1 MADLFRVM
9 VIGAHPDDCEIKNAG
24 MASKWIADGHA
35 VCFCSVTDGRSGHHI
50 HQPDELAALRKKEA
64 QAAAEVIGA
73 ESIIL
78 GEPDGYLMPSLE
90 ARAKMITAIRGFNPD
105 LIITHRPNDY
115 HPDHRYTSQLVQ
127 DAAFTVQVPHI
138 IPDAP
143 AMKHN
148 PVIVYMSDHFQKPHA
163 FNPDVVVEIDS
174 VQEQYFD
181 VVHEHKSQFYEWIP
195 HVSGYTEP
203 IPGDDT
209 ERRQWI
215 EGYLHERLTAPTA
228 LYADKLRE
236 RYGDRTADVRF
247 SEAFEGCEYGSPLDQ
262 TQIQRFFGAY

>member
-1 MADLFRVM
+1 MTETFRVM

-24 MASKWIADGHA
+24 MAAKWLADGHA
-35 VCFCSVTDGRSGHHI
+35 VCFCSVTDGRSGHHV
-50 HQPDELAALRKKEA
+50 HQPDALAAIRKQEA
-64 QAAAEVIGA
+64 QNAADVIGA
-73 ESIIL
+73 ESLIL

-90 ARAKMITAIRGFNPD
+90 ARAKMIAAIRHFNPD

-115 HPDHRYTSQLVQ
+115 HPDHRYASQLVQ

-148 PVIVYMSDHFQKPHA
+148 PVIVYMSDHFQKPQA
-163 FNPDVVVEIDS
+163 FNPDVVIEIDS
-174 VQEQYFD
+174 VQKQFFD

-195 HVSGYTEP
+195 YVAGYEGP
-203 IPGDDT
+203 IPDDDA

-215 EGYLHERLTAPTA
+215 ETYLQNRLTTPTD
-228 LYADKLRE
+228 LYADKLKE
-236 RYGDRTADVRF
+236 RYGDRAADCSF
-247 SEAFEGCEYGSPLDQ
+247 
-262 TQIQRFFGAY
+262 